1 MSTDKKKKLGQFYT
15 TNYNYIFQNL
25 NIDENITTIIEPFA
39 GKGDLLKF
47 FNKNE
52 YITEAYDIDPKIES
66 IIKKDTLLDKP
77 IYKNKFVITN
87 PPYLARNKS
96 TNKELY
102 DKFNTNDLYKCF
114 LEQLIEDNPE
124 GGIIIIPLN
133 FWCSI
138 RKTDID
144 LRKRFLKIFDV
155 IQLNIFE
162 EKVFDDTKYSVSSFQ
177 FRLKKE
183 TIAKNNSN
191 PNPNPNHHSVQITI
205 YPQKQNINTILN
217 EGNNFLFG
225 GEIYK
230 LKQEKNIKIDRMTI
244 INKNKTPLFNTNI
257 LLKCIDDSDKSK
269 LGLSFVEDSK
279 KEKHID
285 DTPNLS
291 GRSYALLIINQTL
304 TKEKQLDLINKFN
317 SYINNLRNKYNS
329 LFLTNYRESNT
340 IARKRISFSLA
351 FEIINYLLVN
361 ELNLNENSSILPTN
375 I

>member
-1 MSTDKKKKLGQFYT
+1 MSTDKKKNLGQFYT

-25 NIDENITTIIEPFA
+25 HIDENITSIIEPFA

-52 YITEAYDIDPKIES
+52 YITEAYDIDPKIET
-66 IIKKDTLLDKP
+66 IIKQDTLINKP

-96 TNKELY
+96 NNKELY
-102 DKFNTNDLYKCF
+102 DKFKTNDLYKCF
-114 LEQLIEDNPE
+114 LEQIIEDSPY
-124 GGIIIIPLN
+124 GGIIIVPLN

-138 RKTDID
+138 RKNDID
-144 LRKRFLKIFDV
+144 LRKRFLNIFDI

-177 FRLKKE
+177 FRLKTE
-183 TIAKNNSN
+183 LNSN
-191 PNPNPNHHSVQITI
+191 SNSNSSSKNHSIKITI
-205 YPQKQNINTILN
+205 YPQKQNIETILH

-230 LKQEKNIKIDRMTI
+230 LKQQKNIKIERITNL
-244 INKNKTPLFNTNI
+244 NKNKNSLFNTNI

-269 LGLSFVEDSK
+269 LGLSYIEDTK
-279 KEKHID
+279 KEKYID
-285 DTPNLS
+285 NTPNLT
-291 GRSYALLIINQTL
+291 GRSYALLIINLEL
-304 TKEKQLDLINKFN
+304 TKEKQLDLIHKFN
-317 SYINNLRNKYNS
+317 SYINDLRNKYNS

-351 FEIINYLLVN
+351 FEIINYLLDN
-361 ELNLNENSSILPTN
+361 KSNLDEKSSILPTN
-375 I
+375 T

>member
-25 NIDENITTIIEPFA
+25 NIDENTTTIIEPFA

-66 IIKKDTLLDKP
+66 IIKRDTLLNKP

-96 TNKELY
+96 NNKELY

-114 LEQLIEDNPE
+114 IEQLIEDSPC

-138 RKTDID
+138 RKNDID
-144 LRKRFLKIFDV
+144 LRKRFLKIFDI

-177 FRLKKE
+177 FCLKKE
-183 TIAKNNSN
+183 TNSN
-191 PNPNPNHHSVQITI
+191 INNNNNHSIKITI
-205 YPQKQNINTILN
+205 YPQKQNINTTLN

-230 LKQEKNIKIDRMTI
+230 LKQQKNIKIDRMTH
-244 INKNKTPLFNTNI
+244 INKNKNTLFNTNI

-269 LGLSFVEDSK
+269 LGLSYVEDSK

-291 GRSYALLIINQTL
+291 GRSYALLIINKTL

-317 SYINNLRNKYNS
+317 SYINDLRNKYNS

>member
-1 MSTDKKKKLGQFYT
+1 MSIDKKKNLGQFYT

-25 NIDENITTIIEPFA
+25 HIDENITSIIEPFA

-66 IIKKDTLLDKP
+66 IIKQDTLINKP
-77 IYKNKFVITN
+77 IYENKFVITN

-96 TNKELY
+96 NNKEIY
-102 DKFNTNDLYKCF
+102 DKFKTNDLYKCF
-114 LEQLIEDNPE
+114 LEQLLEDLPC
-124 GGIIIIPLN
+124 GGIIIVPLN

-138 RKTDID
+138 RKNDID
-144 LRKRFLKIFDV
+144 LRKRFLNIFDI

-177 FRLKKE
+177 FCKK
-183 TIAKNNSN
+183 IDLNSN
-191 PNPNPNHHSVQITI
+191 SNSNSKNHSIKITI
-205 YPQKQNINTILN
+205 YPQKQNIETILH

-230 LKQEKNIKIDRMTI
+230 LKQQKNIKIERITH

-269 LGLSFVEDSK
+269 LSLSYIEDTK
-279 KEKHID
+279 KEKYID
-285 DTPNLS
+285 DTPNLT
-291 GRSYALLIINQTL
+291 GRSYALLIINQEL
-304 TKEKQLDLINKFN
+304 TKEKQVDLINKFN
-317 SYINNLRNKYNS
+317 SYINDLRNKYNS

-351 FEIINYLLVN
+351 FEIINYLLAN
-361 ELNLNENSSILPTN
+361 KLNLDENSSILPTN
-375 I
+375 T

>member
-25 NIDENITTIIEPFA
+25 NIDENITIIIEPFA

-96 TNKELY
+96 NNKELY

-114 LEQLIEDNPE
+114 IEQLIEDSPC

-138 RKTDID
+138 RKNDID
-144 LRKRFLKIFDV
+144 LRKRFLKIFDI

-183 TIAKNNSN
+183 TIANSN
-191 PNPNPNHHSVQITI
+191 ANHHYVQITI

-230 LKQEKNIKIDRMTI
+230 LKQQKNIKIDRMTHL
-244 INKNKTPLFNTNI
+244 NKNKTPLFNTNI

-317 SYINNLRNKYNS
+317 SYINDLRNKYNS